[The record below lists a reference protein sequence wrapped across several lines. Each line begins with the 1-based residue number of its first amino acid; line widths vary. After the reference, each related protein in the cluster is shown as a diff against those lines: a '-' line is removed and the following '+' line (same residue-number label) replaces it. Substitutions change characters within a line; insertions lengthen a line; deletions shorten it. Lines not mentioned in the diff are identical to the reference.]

1 MVSIRLPKPTRPW
14 ATACFV
20 LLQIGVML
28 VAISHESFWID
39 EFWSAYFASLESF
52 RQLLD
57 LLMIPSG
64 SQTPFH
70 FAYGFLWGQFF
81 PLSEAGLRLSNLP
94 LFVLGQASLFWGLR
108 AYPRPFAWWLLAL
121 SALHPMVWQYANEL
135 RQYVMMYAGAEM
147 ILAYLLHIHAAHG
160 RKRRVGVAASAVFV
174 VGSTLLF
181 GASLLGVFW
190 VAAACVYVAW
200 FHYRHLDW
208 RYLKGGRTLALGLV
222 FLATN
227 GLLTAYYL
235 SSLLRGGGASRIAS
249 TTLATLVFDAYELI
263 GLSGVGPGRLELRDA
278 GLASL
283 GPYWVW
289 LIALGVLIVVT
300 LAIGVRQAVRLLGPR
315 AVVLVVTL
323 GVLPMA
329 IVVFSGFA
337 MHWRVL
343 GRHMIAELPLLNLLL
358 ALGLASLCQ
367 KGAGRTWPLR
377 ALIAAGFLL
386 AFVYSSCSLRFA
398 ERHRK
403 DDYMAAAT
411 IAKQEL
417 AAGKRVWWAAD
428 ALGARY
434 YGLPGEFDY
443 MGELTG
449 QHKPHVCMQQPGV
462 QAIAA
467 APAECLE
474 KLLPP
479 DVVIVSKPETFD
491 AKGVI
496 AAYLKA
502 GNFAKAQELP
512 AFTIWRPATAPAA
525 AMSTPQAMGARQ

>member
-1 MVSIRLPKPTRPW
+1 MW
-14 ATACFV
+14 
-20 LLQIGVML
+20 

-52 RQLLD
+52 GQLVD

-70 FAYGFLWGQFF
+70 FAYGYFWGQFF

-94 LFVLGQASLFWGLR
+94 LFVLGQASLFWALR
-108 AYPRPFAWWLLAL
+108 AYPRRFAWSLLAL
-121 SALHPMVWQYANEL
+121 SALHPMVWQYANEV

-147 ILAYLLHIHAAHG
+147 ILAYLLHIHAAKG
-160 RKRRVGVAASAVFV
+160 SDRRTGLAASAVFA

-208 RYLKGGRTLALGLV
+208 RCLKRGRTLALFIA
-222 FLATN
+222 FLAIN

-235 SSLLRGGGASRIAS
+235 NSLLRGGGASRISS

-278 GLASL
+278 GLAAL
-283 GPYWVW
+283 GPYWIW
-289 LIALGVLIVVT
+289 LIPLCVLILVT
-300 LAIGVRQAVRLLGPR
+300 LAVGVREAARLLEPR
-315 AVVLVVTL
+315 AIVLVAAL
-323 GVLPMA
+323 GLLPVA

-343 GRHMIAELPLLNLLL
+343 GRHMIAELPLLNLLF
-358 ALGLASLCQ
+358 ALGVARLCQ
-367 KGAGRTWPLR
+367 QGAGRVRPLR
-377 ALIAAGFLL
+377 VTIAVGFLL
-386 AFVYSSCSLRFA
+386 ALVYSSCSLRFA
-398 ERHRK
+398 DRHRK
-403 DDYMAAAT
+403 DDYRAAAT
-411 IAKQEL
+411 LAKQEL

-449 QHKPHVCMQQPGV
+449 QHKPLVCMQQPGV
-462 QAIAA
+462 QAITAA
-467 APAECLE
+467 SGECLE
-474 KLLPP
+474 RLLPP

-491 AKGVI
+491 TKGVI
-496 AAYLKA
+496 AAYLRLRSFSKV
-502 GNFAKAQELP
+502 QELQ
-512 AFTIWRPATAPAA
+512 AFTIWRPAPAA
-525 AMSTPQAMGARQ
+525 GAASSTPVAVDKHR

>member
-1 MVSIRLPKPTRPW
+1 
-14 ATACFV
+14 
-20 LLQIGVML
+20 ML

-52 RQLLD
+52 RQLVD

-70 FAYGFLWGQFF
+70 FAYGYLWGQFF

-94 LFVLGQASLFWGLR
+94 LFVLGQGSLFWALR
-108 AYPRPFAWWLLAL
+108 AYPRRFAWWLLAL

-147 ILAYLLHIHAAHG
+147 ILAYLLHIHAAERG
-160 RKRRVGVAASAVFV
+160 DRRVGVAASAVFV

-190 VAAACVYVAW
+190 VAAACGYVAW

-208 RYLKGGRTLALGLV
+208 RYLKGGRTLSLGLA
-222 FLATN
+222 FIAAN

-235 SSLLRGGGASRIAS
+235 SSLLRGGGASRISS
-249 TTLATLVFDAYELI
+249 TTLATLVFDVYELI

-283 GPYWVW
+283 GPYWIW
-289 LIALGVLIVVT
+289 LIPLCVLIIVT
-300 LAIGVRQAVRLLGPR
+300 LAIGVREAVRLLQPR
-315 AVVLVVTL
+315 AFLLVAAL

-367 KGAGRTWPLR
+367 KGAGRAWPLR
-377 ALIAAGFLL
+377 VTIAVGFLL

-398 ERHRK
+398 DRHRK
-403 DDYMAAAT
+403 DDYLAAAAT
-411 IAKQEL
+411 AKQEV

-434 YGLPGEFDY
+434 YGLPGDFDY

-449 QHKPHVCMQQPGV
+449 QHKPHVCRDQPGV

-467 APAECLE
+467 APAGCLE
-474 KLLPP
+474 KLLAP
-479 DVVIVSKPETFD
+479 DVVILSKPETFD

-502 GNFAKAQELP
+502 GRFAKTQELP
-512 AFTIWRPATAPAA
+512 AFTIWRPASATGAATSAPRAID
-525 AMSTPQAMGARQ
+525 ARQ